1 MDKDMF
7 KGKYKEISGEI
18 KKKWGELTED
28 ELQRTKGNMESLTG
42 LLQQKFGVAKE
53 KASQELSE
61 IFNRHKEDVSNKV
74 NSKIDSAKAKLS

>member
-1 MDKDMF
+1 MNKDMF

-42 LLQQKFGVAKE
+42 LLQQKFGLAKE

-61 IFNRHKEDVSNKV
+61 IFNRHKEGASDKV
-74 NSKIDSAKAKLS
+74 NTKIDSAKAKLS

>member
-1 MDKDMF
+1 MNSDMF
-7 KGKYKEISGEI
+7 KGKYKEISGDI

-42 LLQQKFGVAKE
+42 LLQQKFGIAKE

-61 IFNRHKEDVSNKV
+61 IFNRHKEEASDKV